1 MILNDRV
8 LSGNSGPAHALFLPG
23 HVLFLFICVLIPSK
37 GSTFQQE
44 GHWDK
49 RAFRD

>member
-23 HVLFLFICVLIPSK
+23 HVLFLFIRVLIPSK
-37 GSTFQQE
+37 GSIFQQE